1 MKVWLVKDPGAAA
14 HSPVHMSH
22 FEVRDSEHCSALARV
37 ADLHC
42 LLGLIL
48 YSKFQREMSH

>member
-1 MKVWLVKDPGAAA
+1 MNVLLGKDPEAAT
-14 HSPVHMSH
+14 HSHVHMSCS
-22 FEVRDSEHCSALARV
+22 EVCDSKHCSALARV

-48 YSKFQREMSH
+48 YSSFQREMSH

>member
-22 FEVRDSEHCSALARV
+22 SEVRDSEHCSALARV

-48 YSKFQREMSH
+48 YSKFQREISH